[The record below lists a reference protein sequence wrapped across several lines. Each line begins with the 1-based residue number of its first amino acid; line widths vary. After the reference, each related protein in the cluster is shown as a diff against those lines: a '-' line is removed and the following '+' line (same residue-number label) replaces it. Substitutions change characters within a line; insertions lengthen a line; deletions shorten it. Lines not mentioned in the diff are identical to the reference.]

1 MRNADAVSDRG
12 DLPTKASRA
21 SPPPKSSW
29 SLMELVRKEK
39 TTASVLVPQE
49 EFLACDLWP

>member
-39 TTASVLVPQE
+39 NHRKCVGPTRGVFGL
-49 EFLACDLWP
+49 